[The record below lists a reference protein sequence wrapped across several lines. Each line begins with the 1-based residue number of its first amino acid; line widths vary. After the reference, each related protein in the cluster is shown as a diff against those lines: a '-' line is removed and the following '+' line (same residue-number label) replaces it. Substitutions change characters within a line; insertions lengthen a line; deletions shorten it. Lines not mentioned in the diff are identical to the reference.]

1 MAESLKILESLP
13 LKLQEK
19 LLEELSVLEVNIV
32 LEEIEIDGKMYRAE
46 KEVLKLIDGLVI
58 QLEKLE
64 SKINRYES

>member
-13 LKLQEK
+13 LKIQEK

-46 KEVLKLIDGLVI
+46 KEVLKLIDGSVI

>member
-46 KEVLKLIDGLVI
+46 KEVLKLIDGLVM

-64 SKINRYES
+64 NKMNKYES

>member
-32 LEEIEIDGKMYRAE
+32 LEEIEIDG
-46 KEVLKLIDGLVI
+46 
-58 QLEKLE
+58 
-64 SKINRYES
+64 

>member
-19 LLEELSVLEVNIV
+19 LLEELSVLEVNII

-46 KEVLKLIDGLVI
+46 KEVLKLIDGLVM

>member
-19 LLEELSVLEVNIV
+19 ILEEFSILEVNII

>member
-46 KEVLKLIDGLVI
+46 KEGLRLIDGLVM
-58 QLEKLE
+58 QLERLE
-64 SKINRYES
+64 SKMNKYES

>member
-19 LLEELSVLEVNIV
+19 ILEEFSILEVNIV

>member
-1 MAESLKILESLP
+1 MAESLKTLESLP

-19 LLEELSVLEVNIV
+19 LLKELSVLEVNII

>member
-1 MAESLKILESLP
+1 MAESLKTLESLP

-19 LLEELSVLEVNIV
+19 LLKELSVLEVNIV

-46 KEVLKLIDGLVI
+46 KEVLKLIDGLVM

-64 SKINRYES
+64 NKMNKYES

>member
-13 LKLQEK
+13 LELQEK
-19 LLEELSVLEVNIV
+19 LLEEFSVLEVNIV